1 MYCSVSNRI
10 LSKYSCCVVRNE
22 FKKSKKNNKKNGR
35 KWNNKEFYT
44 AIVNRFLFFLFIFF
58 FFLVVCCLL
67 FVFCFFFPFFC
78 FWPAAPKKVN
88 LSLIINIKNNDNNYW
103 QNRYIIKGNSSSL
116 ISRRCNQNLRHCLVI
131 FDFKLLAKFKKLLH
145 MEFRATLNYLKNNSP

>member
-1 MYCSVSNRI
+1 MNLKNQKRTIKKTAGNGITKSFI
-10 LSKYSCCVVRNE
+10 LLLLI
-22 FKKSKKNNKKNGR
+22 G
-35 KWNNKEFYT
+35 
-44 AIVNRFLFFLFIFF
+44 FFSSSSFFIFF
-58 FFLVVCCLL
+58 GCLL
-67 FVFCFFFPFFC
+67 FIVCFLFFFPFFC